1 MHTLSLHDALPISRI
16 FRRGPLGE
24 VSPAMQFMAL
34 KMGARDTPTAWPY
47 FTVVSFKLSGSRE
60 IVRNSQLRLPL
71 ATSRRIVH
79 ATLSMLYLEVTW
91 RLLGGPLTPEGGE
104 LLVYEPIELRLL
116 GREQGVDQRLLDEGD
131 PKDGRPW
138 ARGFL
143 IRQWARD
150 IRGCLIRQW
159 AAFGLSRLGRLA
171 K

>member
-1 MHTLSLHDALPISRI
+1 MLYMEVTWRL
-16 FRRGPLGE
+16 LG
-24 VSPAMQFMAL
+24 
-34 KMGARDTPTAWPY
+34 G
-47 FTVVSFKLSGSRE
+47 
-60 IVRNSQLRLPL
+60 
-71 ATSRRIVH
+71 
-79 ATLSMLYLEVTW
+79 YLEVTW
-91 RLLGGPLTPEGGE
+91 RLLGAPLTPEGGE

-131 PKDGRPW
+131 TKDGRPW

-171 K
+171 